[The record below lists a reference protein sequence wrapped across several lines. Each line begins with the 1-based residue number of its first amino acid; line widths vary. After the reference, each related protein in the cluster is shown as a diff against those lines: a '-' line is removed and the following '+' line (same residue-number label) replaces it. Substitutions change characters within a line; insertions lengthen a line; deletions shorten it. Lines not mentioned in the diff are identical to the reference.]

1 VGSTGRLPWVTEQNQ
16 EGVMNPPEN
25 EREARIE
32 LAAAFRIAV
41 QFDFHEGISNH
52 FSMLVPGADDRFL
65 INPFGLHFSE
75 VTASSLAVVGVDGTP
90 ISGTAPDT
98 GIGIHSPIHRLCP
111 QAAVVL
117 HTHQPWTTA
126 LAMQEELHLAPISQ
140 TSLQFTDRVV
150 YEERYEGLAD
160 LDEGERLAKALGT
173 DDVMFLR
180 HHGILVAGRE
190 LGVAIDDLYML
201 EKAAQLQVL
210 AGGLGTPTP
219 IAPETIDRTR
229 GQFTG
234 QGMLEWGRM
243 HWAALL
249 RMLEKTQPDFKD

>member
-1 VGSTGRLPWVTEQNQ
+1 VGSYLNQ
-16 EGVMNPPEN
+16 EAAMNPPEN
-25 EREARIE
+25 EREARVE

-52 FSMLVPGADDRFL
+52 FSMLIPGTDDRFL

-75 VTASSLAVVGVDGTP
+75 ITASSLAVVGVDGTP

-111 QAAVVL
+111 QATVVL

-126 LAMQEELHLAPISQ
+126 LAMQDELHLVPISQ

-150 YEERYEGLAD
+150 YDERYEGLAD
-160 LDEGERLAKALGT
+160 LDEGERLAKVLGT
-173 DDVMFLR
+173 NDVMFLR
-180 HHGILVAGRE
+180 HHGIL
-190 LGVAIDDLYML
+190 LG
-201 EKAAQLQVL
+201 K
-210 AGGLGTPTP
+210 PTP
-219 IAPETIDRTR
+219 ISAETIEKTR
-229 GQFTG
+229 GQFSG
-234 QGMLEWGRM
+234 DGMRDWGRM

>member
-1 VGSTGRLPWVTEQNQ
+1 
-16 EGVMNPPEN
+16 MNPPSD

-32 LAAAFRIAV
+32 LAAAFRVAV
-41 QFDFHEGISNH
+41 MFDFHEGISNH
-52 FSMLVPGADDRFL
+52 FSLLIPGREDRFL

-75 VTASSLAVVGVDGTP
+75 ITASSLAVVDVDGTP

-98 GIGIHSPIHRLCP
+98 GIGIHAPIHRLCP

-126 LAMQEELHLAPISQ
+126 LAMKDELRLAPISQ
-140 TSLQFTDRVV
+140 TSMQFLDRVV
-150 YEERYEGLAD
+150 YDEHYAGLAD
-160 LDEGERLAKALGT
+160 LDEGERLSKILGEAE
-173 DDVMFLR
+173 VMFLR

-210 AGGLGTPTP
+210 ASGLGPLTP
-219 IAPETIDRTR
+219 IAEATIEATR

-234 QGMLEWGRM
+234 QGMLEWGRL

-249 RMLEKTQPDFKD
+249 RMLDRTQPDYRD

>member
-1 VGSTGRLPWVTEQNQ
+1 
-16 EGVMNPPEN
+16 M
-25 EREARIE
+25 
-32 LAAAFRIAV
+32 
-41 QFDFHEGISNH
+41 FDFHEGISNH
-52 FSMLVPGADDRFL
+52 FSMLIPGREDRFL

-75 VTASSLAVVGVDGTP
+75 ITASSLAVVDVDGTP

-98 GIGIHSPIHRLCP
+98 GIGIHAPIHRLCP

-126 LAMQEELHLAPISQ
+126 LAMKDELRLAPISQ
-140 TSLQFTDRVV
+140 TSMQFLDRVV
-150 YEERYEGLAD
+150 YDEHYAGLAD
-160 LDEGERLAKALGT
+160 LDEGERLSKILGEAE
-173 DDVMFLR
+173 VMFLR

-210 AGGLGTPTP
+210 ASGLGPLTP
-219 IAPETIDRTR
+219 IAEATIEATR

-234 QGMLEWGRM
+234 QGMLEWGRL

-249 RMLEKTQPDFKD
+249 RMLDRTQPDYRD

>member
-1 VGSTGRLPWVTEQNQ
+1 
-16 EGVMNPPEN
+16 MNPPAD

-52 FSMLVPGADDRFL
+52 FSMLIPGREDRFL

-75 VTASSLAVVGVDGTP
+75 ITASSLAVVGVDGTP
-90 ISGTAPDT
+90 IS
-98 GIGIHSPIHRLCP
+98 
-111 QAAVVL
+111 
-117 HTHQPWTTA
+117 
-126 LAMQEELHLAPISQ
+126 Q
-140 TSLQFTDRVV
+140 TSLQFTDRVT
-150 YEERYEGLAD
+150 YDERYEGLAD
-160 LDEGERLAKALGT
+160 LDEGERLAKVLGEAE
-173 DDVMFLR
+173 VMFLR

-190 LGVAIDDLYML
+190 LGAAIDDLYML

-210 AGGLGTPTP
+210 AANLGKPTP
-219 IAPETIDRTR
+219 IPVETIEKTR

-234 QGMLEWGRM
+234 DGMRDWGRM

-249 RMLEKTQPDFKD
+249 RMLEKTQSDFKD